1 MSGIRDSSQRRSA
14 AERPA
19 RGSLCSSG
27 QGWGAGVWN
36 GVLEGMGAGMVGG
49 GVLGVGGCELEVMG
63 AGLWGVRVYG
73 CWDAGIWGVGVY
85 RCWGAWM

>member
-19 RGSLCSSG
+19 RGSLRSSG

-49 GVLGVGGCELEVMG
+49 GVIRALNTAMGIAVLRQVGLCMV
-63 AGLWGVRVYG
+63 
-73 CWDAGIWGVGVY
+73 
-85 RCWGAWM
+85 

>member
-19 RGSLCSSG
+19 RGSLRSSG
-27 QGWGAGVWN
+27 QGRGAGVWN
-36 GVLEGMGAGMVGG
+36 